1 MEEDNTRNIAE
12 QIFSKPPGVPNSID
26 LQLDDSTIDFME
38 NEGYI
43 PQSFIRDVLSVITL
57 HGVEILFG
65 HKNIIELSEQDLLLL
80 KQYTRSYGYELSVKL
95 EDRTI
100 MIGFQKYY

>member
-1 MEEDNTRNIAE
+1 MDQDNTRSIAE
-12 QIFSKPPGVPNSID
+12 QIFNKYPGVPNSID
-26 LQLDDSTIDFME
+26 LQLDDSTIDFIE

-43 PQSFIRDVLSVITL
+43 SHNFIRDVLSVITL

-65 HKNIIELSEQDLLLL
+65 HKNIILLNEEDLFLL
-80 KQYTRSYGYELSVKL
+80 KKYTRSYGYELSIKI

-100 MIGFQKYY
+100 MIGFEKYY

>member
-1 MEEDNTRNIAE
+1 MEEDNTRNIAD
-12 QIFSKPPGVPNSID
+12 QIFNKPPGVPNSID

-57 HGVEILFG
+57 YGVEILFG
-65 HKNIIELSEQDLLLL
+65 HKNIILLSEDEMSLL
-80 KQYTRSYGYELSVKL
+80 KQYTRSYGYELNVKI

-100 MIGFQKYY
+100 MIGFEKHY

>member
-1 MEEDNTRNIAE
+1 MEEDNTRDIAE
-12 QIFSKPPGVPNSID
+12 QIFRKSPGVPNSID
-26 LQLDDSTIDFME
+26 LQLDESTTDFME

-43 PQSFIRDVLSVITL
+43 AQSFIRDILSVITL

-65 HKNIIELSEQDLLLL
+65 HKNIILLSEPDLLLL
-80 KQYTRSYGYELSVKL
+80 KQYTRSYGYELSVKV